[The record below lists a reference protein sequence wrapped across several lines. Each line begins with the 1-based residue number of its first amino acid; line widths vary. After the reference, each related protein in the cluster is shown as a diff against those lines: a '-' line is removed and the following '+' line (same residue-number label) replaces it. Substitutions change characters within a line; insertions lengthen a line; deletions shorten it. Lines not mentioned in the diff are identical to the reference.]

1 MGSSTWLTVL
11 TAHYFDRKNQNNNK
25 EKMNETVSFKVFL
38 KDSENAGN
46 DEVRRFVL
54 DRDVSTSF
62 TYLQE
67 KLCAV
72 FPQLK
77 QKIFSISWTDED
89 GDSVTIGLDEELI
102 IALTEMPGP
111 LYKLVV
117 SVKSQKIEEN
127 IKKGKNDAKNEN
139 QIHAGVT
146 CDSCEKQPIEGY
158 RYKCVVCD
166 DYDLCGSCEAE
177 GRHPGHNMM
186 RIANPEMVFP
196 QRLFKR
202 IHKMQER
209 AEKSR
214 SRQGREQS
222 DPITPGQSGMGTLP
236 PPSFGFPG
244 RGRGMFRG
252 RGMNGFGGMRGMGGM
267 RGCSGVGAWAGPAF
281 DAMMRGWMGE
291 QPTGDQENQ
300 QQSNNTTNH
309 SFEHQNAHEAA
320 FEAAQE
326 AHEQAHNAANEAAAA
341 AAAAQEAQ
349 NAAFQEFSGMTMT
362 GNADYLKN
370 VGTFVAAAL
379 DPLGIDV
386 QVDIETPE
394 GNRDTVKSSTRST
407 SSSSSSTSSSTSQT
421 VGQQDI
427 GEKKK
432 DVDEKLKKPKMANSK
447 PESRQQSDDEEWTV
461 VEDKSMDKKSVEI
474 PIKIIQEEKMK
485 EKKVEK
491 KEERKG
497 QIYPSLSDDTS
508 ATAPTPS
515 TRSHDPKIEV
525 ALQAMMNM
533 GFSNEGGWLTSLL
546 EAKNGDI
553 GKVLDILQPV
563 KK

>member
-1 MGSSTWLTVL
+1 MG
-11 TAHYFDRKNQNNNK
+11 HYCYITDTDKH
-25 EKMNETVSFKVFL
+25 KMADNVSFKVFL
-38 KDSENAGN
+38 KDSNDGGEN
-46 DEVRRFVL
+46 EVRRFVV
-54 DRDVSTSF
+54 DKEVSTSF

-77 QKIFSISWTDED
+77 LKIFSVSWTDED
-89 GDSVTIGLDEELI
+89 GDTVTIGMDEELI

-111 LYKLVV
+111 VYKLVV
-117 SVKSQKIEEN
+117 NVKSQKKEETTKQAN
-127 IKKGKNDAKNEN
+127 NGSQQESH
-139 QIHAGVT
+139 IHPGVT

-166 DYDLCGSCEAE
+166 DYDLCGSCEAA
-177 GRHPGHNMM
+177 GKHPGHNMM

-214 SRQGREQS
+214 SRHGKEHVDAS
-222 DPITPGQSGMGTLP
+222 AGQSGAVP
-236 PPSFGFPG
+236 PPAFGFPG

-252 RGMNGFGGMRGMGGM
+252 RGMNGFGGMRGM

-291 QPTGDQENQ
+291 QPMGNPGFPGHPGNQ
-300 QQSNNTTNH
+300 NESNGATNH
-309 SFEHQNAHEAA
+309 GFEHQHAHEAA
-320 FEAAQE
+320 FEAARE
-326 AHEQAHNAANEAAAA
+326 AHEQAHNAATEAAAA
-341 AAAAQEAQ
+341 ASAAQEAH
-349 NAAFQEFSGMTMT
+349 NAAFEQFATMS

-386 QVDIETPE
+386 QVDIETPQ
-394 GNRDTVKSSTRST
+394 GNRNTVRSSTRCS
-407 SSSSSSTSSSTSQT
+407 SSSSSSTSS
-421 VGQQDI
+421 VAAPN
-427 GEKKK
+427 EPM
-432 DVDEKLKKPKMANSK
+432 E
-447 PESRQQSDDEEWTV
+447 
-461 VEDKSMDKKSVEI
+461 DKKSVEI
-474 PIKIIQEEKMK
+474 PIKIIVEED
-485 EKKVEK
+485 KK
-491 KEERKG
+491 
-497 QIYPSLSDDTS
+497 QMYPSLPEDLSDASAPVDAAV
-508 ATAPTPS
+508 ATANSP
-515 TRSHDPKIEV
+515 DPKIQV

>member
-1 MGSSTWLTVL
+1 MGELVGSCCPQGK
-11 TAHYFDRKNQNNNK
+11 HFQQGRK
-25 EKMNETVSFKVFL
+25 MSAETVSYKIFL
-38 KDSENAGN
+38 KDKDNAE
-46 DEVRRFVL
+46 EVRRFVV
-54 DRDVSTSF
+54 DKDVSTSF

-77 QKIFSISWTDED
+77 QKIFSVSWTDED
-89 GDSVTIGLDEELI
+89 GDNVTIGMDEELI

-111 LYKLVV
+111 VYKLKVV
-117 SVKSQKIEEN
+117 V
-127 IKKGKNDAKNEN
+127 KNEEKN
-139 QIHAGVT
+139 RNSGNYQKESTEEKNLIHHGVT
-146 CDSCEKQPIEGY
+146 CDSCEKTPIDGY

-166 DYDLCGSCEAE
+166 DFDLCGNCEAA

-214 SRQGREQS
+214 SRQEKEQGDS
-222 DPITPGQSGMGTLP
+222 SGPSVGGHVP
-236 PPSFGFPG
+236 PPPFGFPG

-252 RGMNGFGGMRGMGGM
+252 RGFGGMRGMGGM

-291 QPTGDQENQ
+291 QPMGNQ
-300 QQSNNTTNH
+300 QNQQESNNSTNH
-309 SFEHQNAHEAA
+309 TSEHQQAHEAA

-341 AAAAQEAQ
+341 AAAAQEAH
-349 NAAFQEFSGMTMT
+349 NAAFQEFSTMT

-370 VGTFVAAAL
+370 VGSFVAAAL

-394 GNRDTVKSSTRST
+394 GTRDTVKSSTRTASSSS
-407 SSSSSSTSSSTSQT
+407 SSSSSSTTSSVVEQEET
-421 VGQQDI
+421 GD
-427 GEKKK
+427 KK
-432 DVDEKLKKPKMANSK
+432 DVVEKVKEPETAKPK
-447 PESRQQSDDEEWTV
+447 PESKPQSDDEEWTV
-461 VEDKSMDKKSVEI
+461 VEDKKDDQNTVEI
-474 PIKIIQEEKMK
+474 PIKIIRE
-485 EKKVEK
+485 EK
-491 KEERKG
+491 KE
-497 QIYPSLSDDTS
+497 QIYPSLPEE
-508 ATAPTPS
+508 ATTTAAT
-515 TRSHDPKIEV
+515 TASHPDPKIQV

-533 GFSNEGGWLTSLL
+533 VFSNEGGWLTSLL
-546 EAKNGDI
+546 EAKDGDI

>member
-1 MGSSTWLTVL
+1 MSAES
-11 TAHYFDRKNQNNNK
+11 
-25 EKMNETVSFKVFL
+25 VSFKVFL
-38 KDSENAGN
+38 KDKEHAE
-46 DEVRRFVL
+46 EVRRFVV
-54 DRDVSTSF
+54 DKDVSTSF

-67 KLCAV
+67 KLCTV

-77 QKIFSISWTDED
+77 QKIFSVNWTDED
-89 GDSVTIGLDEELI
+89 GDNVTIGMDEELI
-102 IALTEMPGP
+102 IALTEMSGP
-111 LYKLVV
+111 VYKLIVL
-117 SVKSQKIEEN
+117 I
-127 IKKGKNDAKNEN
+127 KNEEKFGNSGNN
-139 QIHAGVT
+139 QKETTEAKSLIHHGIT
-146 CDSCEKQPIEGY
+146 CDSCEKTPIEGY

-166 DYDLCGSCEAE
+166 DFDLCGKCEAA

-214 SRQGREQS
+214 SRHEKEQGDS
-222 DPITPGQSGMGTLP
+222 SCPPAGGHVP
-236 PPSFGFPG
+236 PPPFGFPG

-252 RGMNGFGGMRGMGGM
+252 RGFGGMRGMGPM

-291 QPTGDQENQ
+291 QPGQPQSGSSSPKANQ
-300 QQSNNTTNH
+300 H
-309 SFEHQNAHEAA
+309 SAEHQQAHEAA

-326 AHEQAHNAANEAAAA
+326 AHEQAHHAATEAAATA
-341 AAAAQEAQ
+341 TASQDAHQ
-349 NAAFQEFSGMTMT
+349 AAFEQFTTTMN
-362 GNADYLKN
+362 GNAEYLKN

-394 GNRDTVKSSTRST
+394 GQRST
-407 SSSSSSTSSSTSQT
+407 VQTASSSSSSSSTSRSSSVATDQKTKETSAEGT
-421 VGQQDI
+421 
-427 GEKKK
+427 EKIEEPTSAKTG
-432 DVDEKLKKPKMANSK
+432 
-447 PESRQQSDDEEWTV
+447 SDDEEWTV
-461 VEDKSMDKKSVEI
+461 VE
-474 PIKIIQEEKMK
+474 
-485 EKKVEK
+485 EK
-491 KEERKG
+491 KEESAKEMPI
-497 QIYPSLSDDTS
+497 QVPKDEEVSKIYPCLPDNQTTS
-508 ATAPTPS
+508 SGSTSTASGS
-515 TRSHDPKIEV
+515 TVTSHANPKIQV

-546 EAKNGDI
+546 EAKDGDI

>member
-1 MGSSTWLTVL
+1 MGVNHKGKTSEKFKFQLG
-11 TAHYFDRKNQNNNK
+11 RKMSA
-25 EKMNETVSFKVFL
+25 EIVSYKVFL
-38 KDSENAGN
+38 KDKENAE
-46 DEVRRFVL
+46 EVRRFGV
-54 DRDVSTSF
+54 DKEVSTSF

-67 KLCAV
+67 KLCTV

-77 QKIFSISWTDED
+77 QKIFSVNWTDED
-89 GDSVTIGLDEELI
+89 GDNVTIGMDEELI
-102 IALTEMPGP
+102 IALTEMSGP
-111 LYKLVV
+111 VYKLIVL
-117 SVKSQKIEEN
+117 I
-127 IKKGKNDAKNEN
+127 KNEEKCGNIANN
-139 QIHAGVT
+139 QKETTEAKSLIHHGVT
-146 CDSCEKQPIEGY
+146 CDSCEKTPIQGY

-166 DYDLCGSCEAE
+166 DFDLCGICGTA

-214 SRQGREQS
+214 SQHEKDKGNS
-222 DPITPGQSGMGTLP
+222 SGLPAGGNVP
-236 PPSFGFPG
+236 PPPFGFPG

-252 RGMNGFGGMRGMGGM
+252 RGFGGMRGMGPL

-281 DAMMRGWMGE
+281 DAMMRGWMGD
-291 QPTGDQENQ
+291 QPGQPQPDSSSQEANL
-300 QQSNNTTNH
+300 H
-309 SFEHQNAHEAA
+309 STEHQQVHETA

-326 AHEQAHNAANEAAAA
+326 AHEQAHHAASAAAA
-341 AAAAQEAQ
+341 AAAAATASQDANQ
-349 NAAFQEFSGMTMT
+349 AAFEQFATTMN
-362 GNADYLKN
+362 GNANYLKN

-394 GNRDTVKSSTRST
+394 GQRSNVRAAST
-407 SSSSSSTSSSTSQT
+407 SSSSSSTSRSSSVATDQKT
-421 VGQQDI
+421 KETFNDGT
-427 GEKKK
+427 EKI
-432 DVDEKLKKPKMANSK
+432 DEKTNAK
-447 PESRQQSDDEEWTV
+447 QGSDDEEWTV
-461 VEDKSMDKKSVEI
+461 VD
-474 PIKIIQEEKMK
+474 
-485 EKKVEK
+485 EK
-491 KEERKG
+491 KEESAERDIPIQVSKDEEVG
-497 QIYPSLSDDTS
+497 KIYPSLPDNQSAHSASTS
-508 ATAPTPS
+508 AASADANSSGS
-515 TRSHDPKIEV
+515 TLTFHANPKIQV

-546 EAKNGDI
+546 EAKDGDI

>member
-1 MGSSTWLTVL
+1 MGVNHKESTSES
-11 TAHYFDRKNQNNNK
+11 FKFQRGRK
-25 EKMNETVSFKVFL
+25 MSAETVSYKVFL
-38 KDSENAGN
+38 KDKENAE
-46 DEVRRFVL
+46 EVRRFVV
-54 DRDVSTSF
+54 DKDVSTSF

-67 KLCAV
+67 KLYTV

-77 QKIFSISWTDED
+77 QKIFSVSWTDED

-166 DYDLCGSCEAE
+166 DYDLCGICEAA

-214 SRQGREQS
+214 SRHEKDKGNS
-222 DPITPGQSGMGTLP
+222 SGLLAGGNVP
-236 PPSFGFPG
+236 PPPFGFPG

-252 RGMNGFGGMRGMGGM
+252 RGFGGMRGMGPL

-281 DAMMRGWMGE
+281 DAMMRGWMGD
-291 QPTGDQENQ
+291 QPGQPQPESSSQE
-300 QQSNNTTNH
+300 TNIN
-309 SFEHQNAHEAA
+309 STEHQQAHETA

-326 AHEQAHNAANEAAAA
+326 AHEQAHHAASAAAA
-341 AAAAQEAQ
+341 AAAAATASQDAHQ
-349 NAAFQEFSGMTMT
+349 AAFEQFTTTMN
-362 GNADYLKN
+362 GN
-370 VGTFVAAAL
+370 
-379 DPLGIDV
+379 
-386 QVDIETPE
+386 
-394 GNRDTVKSSTRST
+394 
-407 SSSSSSTSSSTSQT
+407 
-421 VGQQDI
+421 
-427 GEKKK
+427 
-432 DVDEKLKKPKMANSK
+432 
-447 PESRQQSDDEEWTV
+447 
-461 VEDKSMDKKSVEI
+461 
-474 PIKIIQEEKMK
+474 
-485 EKKVEK
+485 
-491 KEERKG
+491 
-497 QIYPSLSDDTS
+497 
-508 ATAPTPS
+508 
-515 TRSHDPKIEV
+515 
-525 ALQAMMNM
+525 
-533 GFSNEGGWLTSLL
+533 
-546 EAKNGDI
+546 
-553 GKVLDILQPV
+553 
-563 KK
+563 

>member
-1 MGSSTWLTVL
+1 MGSCISLVVQAL
-11 TAHYFDRKNQNNNK
+11 LLDYRYRKIKGNNK
-25 EKMNETVSFKVFL
+25 MTDNVSFKVFL
-38 KDSENAGN
+38 KDSNNVGEN
-46 DEVRRFVL
+46 EVRRFVV
-54 DRDVSTSF
+54 DKDVSTSF
-62 TYLQE
+62 TCLQE

-77 QKIFSISWTDED
+77 LKIFSVSWTDED
-89 GDSVTIGLDEELI
+89 GDTVTIAMDEELI
-102 IALTEMPGP
+102 IAHTEMPGP
-111 LYKLVV
+111 VYKLVV
-117 SVKSQKIEEN
+117 NVKSQKKEETTN
-127 IKKGKNDAKNEN
+127 QAKNDSQQESH
-139 QIHAGVT
+139 IHPGVT

-166 DYDLCGSCEAE
+166 DYDLCGSCEAA
-177 GRHPGHNMM
+177 GKHPGHNMM
-186 RIANPEMVFP
+186 RIANPEMVCP

-214 SRQGREQS
+214 SRHGKEQVDAS
-222 DPITPGQSGMGTLP
+222 AGQSGAVP
-236 PPSFGFPG
+236 PPPFGFPG

-252 RGMNGFGGMRGMGGM
+252 RGMNGFGGMRGM

-291 QPTGDQENQ
+291 QPMGNPGFPGHPGNQ
-300 QQSNNTTNH
+300 NESNGATNH
-309 SFEHQNAHEAA
+309 GFEHQH
-320 FEAAQE
+320 AQE
-326 AHEQAHNAANEAAAA
+326 AH
-341 AAAAQEAQ
+341 
-349 NAAFQEFSGMTMT
+349 NAAFEQFATMS

-394 GNRDTVKSSTRST
+394 GNRNTVRSSTRCS
-407 SSSSSSTSSSTSQT
+407 SSSSSSTRSVTAPNEPMEDKKTGDNNEQSPKT
-421 VGQQDI
+421 GQNRSGI
-427 GEKKK
+427 KT
-432 DVDEKLKKPKMANSK
+432 P
-447 PESRQQSDDEEWTV
+447 SDDEEWTV
-461 VEDKSMDKKSVEI
+461 VDDKTDDKKSVEI
-474 PIKIIQEEKMK
+474 PIKIIVEED
-485 EKKVEK
+485 KK
-491 KEERKG
+491 
-497 QIYPSLSDDTS
+497 QMYPSLPEDLSDASAPIDAAV
-508 ATAPTPS
+508 ATANSP
-515 TRSHDPKIEV
+515 DPKIQV

-563 KK
+563 KR

>member
-1 MGSSTWLTVL
+1 MGSVAFHLRYK
-11 TAHYFDRKNQNNNK
+11 HYCYITDTDKH
-25 EKMNETVSFKVFL
+25 KMADNVSFKVFL
-38 KDSENAGN
+38 KDSNNGGEN
-46 DEVRRFVL
+46 EVRRFVV
-54 DRDVSTSF
+54 DKDVSTSF

-67 KLCAV
+67 KLWAV

-77 QKIFSISWTDED
+77 LKIFSVSWTDED
-89 GDSVTIGLDEELI
+89 GDTVTIGMDEELI

-111 LYKLVV
+111 VYKLVV
-117 SVKSQKIEEN
+117 NVKSQKKEETTDQP
-127 IKKGKNDAKNEN
+127 KNDSQQESH
-139 QIHAGVT
+139 IHPGVT

-166 DYDLCGSCEAE
+166 DYDLCGSCEAA
-177 GRHPGHNMM
+177 GKHPGHNMM

-214 SRQGREQS
+214 SRHGKEQVDAS
-222 DPITPGQSGMGTLP
+222 AGESGAVP
-236 PPSFGFPG
+236 PPPFGFPG

-252 RGMNGFGGMRGMGGM
+252 RGMNGFGGMRGM

-291 QPTGDQENQ
+291 QPMGNPGFPGHPGNQ
-300 QQSNNTTNH
+300 NESNGATNH
-309 SFEHQNAHEAA
+309 GFEHQHAHEAA

-326 AHEQAHNAANEAAAA
+326 AHEQAHNAATEAAAA
-341 AAAAQEAQ
+341 ASAAQEAH
-349 NAAFQEFSGMTMT
+349 NAAFEQFATMS

-394 GNRDTVKSSTRST
+394 GNRNTVRSST
-407 SSSSSSTSSSTSQT
+407 SSSSSSSSSSTSNVNDENTPDQK
-421 VGQQDI
+421 DK
-427 GEKKK
+427 EKK
-432 DVDEKLKKPKMANSK
+432 DNKKIDDMNSK
-447 PESRQQSDDEEWTV
+447 SPTPSDDDDWTV
-461 VEDKSMDKKSVEI
+461 VADKEGDSKTVEI
-474 PIKIIQEEKMK
+474 PIRIING
-485 EKKVEK
+485 EKKD
-491 KEERKG
+491 G
-497 QIYPSLSDDTS
+497 LYPSLPENAT
-508 ATAPTPS
+508 ATAPPS
-515 TRSHDPKIEV
+515 VEPVASHPDPKIQI

>member
-1 MGSSTWLTVL
+1 MG
-11 TAHYFDRKNQNNNK
+11 
-25 EKMNETVSFKVFL
+25 ETVSFKVFL
-38 KDSENAGN
+38 KDSESAGN

-67 KLCAV
+67 KLCSV

-77 QKIFSISWTDED
+77 QKNFSISWTDED

-117 SVKSQKIEEN
+117 NVKSQKREEN
-127 IKKGKNDAKNEN
+127 PKQGKSDSSSEN
-139 QIHAGVT
+139 QIHPGVT

-166 DYDLCGSCEAE
+166 DYDLCGSCEAA

-214 SRQGREQS
+214 SRHGREQA
-222 DPITPGQSGMGTLP
+222 DPAAGQSGTGAVP
-236 PPSFGFPG
+236 PPPFGFHG

-252 RGMNGFGGMRGMGGM
+252 RGMHGFGGMRGMGGM

-291 QPTGDQENQ
+291 QPMGNQ
-300 QQSNNTTNH
+300 QNQQESNNSTNH
-309 SFEHQNAHEAA
+309 TSEHQQAHEAA

-341 AAAAQEAQ
+341 AAAAQEAH
-349 NAAFQEFSGMTMT
+349 NAAFQEFSTMT

-370 VGTFVAAAL
+370 VGSFVAAAL

-394 GNRDTVKSSTRST
+394 GVRDTVKSSTRTASSSS
-407 SSSSSSTSSSTSQT
+407 SSSSSSTTSSVVEQEET
-421 VGQQDI
+421 GD
-427 GEKKK
+427 KK
-432 DVDEKLKKPKMANSK
+432 DLVEKVKEPETAKPK
-447 PESRQQSDDEEWTV
+447 PESKPQSDDEEWTV
-461 VEDKSMDKKSVEI
+461 VEDKKDDQNTVEI
-474 PIKIIQEEKMK
+474 PIKIIQEEKK
-485 EKKVEK
+485 E
-491 KEERKG
+491 
-497 QIYPSLSDDTS
+497 QIYPSLPEE
-508 ATAPTPS
+508 ATATPTTS
-515 TRSHDPKIEV
+515 SHPDPKIQV

>member
-1 MGSSTWLTVL
+1 MG
-11 TAHYFDRKNQNNNK
+11 
-25 EKMNETVSFKVFL
+25 ETVSFKVFL
-38 KDSENAGN
+38 KDSESAGN

-67 KLCAV
+67 KLCSV

-77 QKIFSISWTDED
+77 QKNFSISWTDED

-117 SVKSQKIEEN
+117 NVKSQKKEEN
-127 IKKGKNDAKNEN
+127 PKQGKSDSSSEN
-139 QIHAGVT
+139 QIHPGVT

-166 DYDLCGSCEAE
+166 DYDLCGSCEAA

-214 SRQGREQS
+214 SRHGREQA
-222 DPITPGQSGMGTLP
+222 DPAAGQSGTGAVP
-236 PPSFGFPG
+236 PPPFGFPG

-252 RGMNGFGGMRGMGGM
+252 RGMHGFGGMRGMGGMGGM

-291 QPTGDQENQ
+291 QPMGNQ
-300 QQSNNTTNH
+300 QNQQESNNSSNH
-309 SFEHQNAHEAA
+309 TSEHQQAHEAA

-326 AHEQAHNAANEAAAA
+326 AHEQAHNAASEAAAA
-341 AAAAQEAQ
+341 AAAAQEAH
-349 NAAFQEFSGMTMT
+349 NAAFQEFSTMT

-370 VGTFVAAAL
+370 VGSFVAAAL

-394 GNRDTVKSSTRST
+394 GTRDTVKSSTRTASSSS
-407 SSSSSSTSSSTSQT
+407 SSSSSSTTSSVVEQEET
-421 VGQQDI
+421 GD
-427 GEKKK
+427 KK
-432 DVDEKLKKPKMANSK
+432 DEVEKVKEPETAKPK
-447 PESRQQSDDEEWTV
+447 PESKPQSDDEEWTV
-461 VEDKSMDKKSVEI
+461 VEDKKDDQNTVEI
-474 PIKIIQEEKMK
+474 PIKIIRE
-485 EKKVEK
+485 EK
-491 KEERKG
+491 KE
-497 QIYPSLSDDTS
+497 QIYPSLPEEAAATTPTTS
-508 ATAPTPS
+508 
-515 TRSHDPKIEV
+515 SHPDPKIQV

>member
-1 MGSSTWLTVL
+1 MS
-11 TAHYFDRKNQNNNK
+11 A
-25 EKMNETVSFKVFL
+25 ETVSYKIFL
-38 KDSENAGN
+38 KDKDNAE
-46 DEVRRFVL
+46 EVRRFVV
-54 DRDVSTSF
+54 DKDVSTSF

-77 QKIFSISWTDED
+77 QKIFSVSWTDED
-89 GDSVTIGLDEELI
+89 GDNVTIGMDEELI
-102 IALTEMPGP
+102 IALTEMSGP
-111 LYKLVV
+111 VYKLIVF
-117 SVKSQKIEEN
+117 I
-127 IKKGKNDAKNEN
+127 KNEEKFGNGGNN
-139 QIHAGVT
+139 QKETTEGKSLIHHGIT
-146 CDSCEKQPIEGY
+146 CDSCEKTPIEGY

-166 DYDLCGSCEAE
+166 DFDLCGNCEAA

-214 SRQGREQS
+214 SRQEKEQGDS
-222 DPITPGQSGMGTLP
+222 SGPSVGGHVP
-236 PPSFGFPG
+236 PPPFGFPG

-252 RGMNGFGGMRGMGGM
+252 RGFGGMRGMGPM

-291 QPTGDQENQ
+291 QPGQPQSGSSSQKANQ
-300 QQSNNTTNH
+300 H
-309 SFEHQNAHEAA
+309 SAEHQQVHEAA

-326 AHEQAHNAANEAAAA
+326 AHEQAHHAATEAAAA
-341 AAAAQEAQ
+341 AAATATASQDGHQ
-349 NAAFQEFSGMTMT
+349 AAFEQFTTTMN
-362 GNADYLKN
+362 GNAEYLKN

-394 GNRDTVKSSTRST
+394 GQRST
-407 SSSSSSTSSSTSQT
+407 VRTASSSSSSSSTSRSSSVATDQKTKKTSNEGT
-421 VGQQDI
+421 
-427 GEKKK
+427 EKIEETTKTK
-432 DVDEKLKKPKMANSK
+432 TG
-447 PESRQQSDDEEWTV
+447 SDDEEWTV
-461 VEDKSMDKKSVEI
+461 VD
-474 PIKIIQEEKMK
+474 
-485 EKKVEK
+485 EK
-491 KEERKG
+491 KEESAARDIPIQVSKDEKVG
-497 QIYPSLSDDTS
+497 KIYPSLPDNQLTS
-508 ATAPTPS
+508 SGSTSTASAAADASGS
-515 TRSHDPKIEV
+515 TVTSHANPKIQV

-546 EAKNGDI
+546 EAKDGDI

>member
-1 MGSSTWLTVL
+1 M
-11 TAHYFDRKNQNNNK
+11 AEN
-25 EKMNETVSFKVFL
+25 VSFKVFL
-38 KDSENAGN
+38 KDAENGGEN
-46 DEVRRFVL
+46 EVRRFVV

-77 QKIFSISWTDED
+77 QKTFSVSWTDED

-111 LYKLVV
+111 VYKLVV
-117 SVKSQKIEEN
+117 NVKAQKKEEN
-127 IKKGKNDAKNEN
+127 EYKSTKNES
-139 QIHAGVT
+139 QQEGKTHHGVT
-146 CDSCEKQPIEGY
+146 CDACEKQPIEGY

-166 DYDLCGSCEAE
+166 DYDLCGSCEAA

-186 RIANPEMVFP
+186 RIADPEMVFP

-209 AEKSR
+209 VEKSR
-214 SRQGREQS
+214 SRHERENADAS
-222 DPITPGQSGMGTLP
+222 SGQSVP
-236 PPSFGFPG
+236 PPHFGFPG

-252 RGMNGFGGMRGMGGM
+252 RGFGGMRGMGGMGGMGGM

-291 QPTGDQENQ
+291 QPMGNPGNQ
-300 QQSNNTTNH
+300 SESNSATNH
-309 SFEHQNAHEAA
+309 AFEHKQAHEAA

-326 AHEQAHNAANEAAAA
+326 AHEQAHNAANEAHAAA
-341 AAAAQEAQ
+341 SAAQEAH
-349 NAAFQEFSGMTMT
+349 NAAFEQFATMT

-386 QVDIETPE
+386 QVEIETPE
-394 GNRDTVKSSTRST
+394 GNRNTVKSSTS
-407 SSSSSSTSSSTSQT
+407 SSSSSSTSSTT
-421 VGQQDI
+421 VRDEPKE
-427 GEKKK
+427 EK
-432 DVDEKLKKPKMANSK
+432 VNDEKQTHTDQNKSGIETP
-447 PESRQQSDDEEWTV
+447 PEDEEWLVIEENIDATQNCRKRNLSQMSCLASQLKQASIV
-461 VEDKSMDKKSVEI
+461 DDKTDNSATIEI
-474 PIKIIQEEKMK
+474 PIKIIK
-485 EKKVEK
+485 EDKKD
-491 KEERKG
+491 
-497 QIYPSLSDDTS
+497 QMYPSLPDDL
-508 ATAPTPS
+508 ADAIAPPEVTPAPAPNS
-515 TRSHDPKIEV
+515 SDPKIQV